1 MAEIHPTAIVSEGA
15 KLGEGVVVGPY
26 AVIGPHVVLGRST
39 RIMSHAVVEGH
50 TRIGEGCIVY
60 PFASIGQR
68 TQDLKYKG
76 ATTYVEILEGTTI
89 REFVT
94 VNSATDEHGV
104 TRIGRGCLLMAYAH
118 VAHDCRLEDGVIL
131 ANCATL
137 GGHVL
142 IEEAAVI
149 GGLSGIHQF
158 VRIGRLAMVGG
169 CSKVTQDIPPFMLA
183 DGHPAAVR
191 GINVVGLQRKGF
203 SAESIRRIKEAHR
216 ILFRAGLPLGAAL
229 ERLETTA
236 GESEEVAHICR
247 FVGAS
252 ERGIAR

>member
-1 MAEIHPTAIVSEGA
+1 MGEIHPTAIVSDSA
-15 KLGEGVVVGPY
+15 QLGDDVVVGPY
-26 AVIGPHVVLGRST
+26 AVIGPQVVLGQGT
-39 RIMSHAVVEGH
+39 RVMSHAVVEGH
-50 TRIGEGCIVY
+50 TRIGEGCTVY

-68 TQDLKYKG
+68 TQDLKYRG
-76 ATTYVEILEGTTI
+76 GTTYVEIGAGTTI

-94 VNSATDEHGV
+94 VNSATDEGGT

-142 IEEAAVI
+142 IEEGAVI
-149 GGLSGIHQF
+149 GGLSGVHQF
-158 VRIGRLAMVGG
+158 VRVGRLAMVGG

-191 GINVVGLQRKGF
+191 GINIVGLQRKGF
-203 SAESIRRIKEAHR
+203 SRESIRRIKEAHR
-216 ILFRAGLPLGAAL
+216 ILFRAGLPLREAL
-229 ERLETTA
+229 ERLESA
-236 GESEEVAHICR
+236 ASDSEEVARICR
-247 FVGAS
+247 FVSTS